1 MEMDKNGKVL
11 NMELLRVE
19 NLNFAYSDGKQA
31 LENISFSLDEGEMLC
46 VCGPTGSG
54 KSTLLRLLKRELSP
68 RGTKNGVIY
77 LNGRKQ
83 DSLSEFEAATEVGF
97 VMQRPDMQIVTDKV
111 WHELAFGLE
120 NIGVK
125 QDEIRRRVCEI
136 AGYFGM
142 ESWFDRSTDSLSGGQ
157 KQLLNLASVM
167 VMQPS
172 LLILDEP
179 VSQLDPIA
187 ASDLLATVKKLCR
200 EFGITVIAAEQR
212 LEELIPASD
221 KLLALKDGRIVT
233 FGETRECVKALMS
246 DEHFAVSMPAS
257 AKLYRKLTGVA
268 FERKEALSS
277 HKRSGSESDNP
288 EIPLSVGEGRRFLK
302 NMVSEIKSH
311 DSGLP
316 EDKEKTGTSLKSLA
330 RNQMWVNLASK
341 EEKSGTENVE
351 GNDALKKGRPEKEK
365 NDFALEFREV
375 YLKYERAGRDI
386 LQALSFKV
394 RKGEI
399 FCMLGGN
406 GAGKSTAVSAAAGL
420 VKPYTGKIKVFGKN
434 IRDYR
439 GQELYRECVALLPQ
453 DVQTVFLTDDI
464 NGRHPYDLSGGEQQ
478 LAALDIV
485 LATKPRL
492 LLLDEPTK
500 GLDAVLTAELV
511 NRLRALAQEG
521 VTIVI
526 VSHDVEFAAC
536 VADRCALLF
545 NGEVVSVSDSRDFF
559 AGNYFYTTALGRI
572 TRGILTQE

>member
-1 MEMDKNGKVL
+1 
-11 NMELLRVE
+11 MELLRIE
-19 NLNFAYSDGKQA
+19 NLNFTYADGKQA
-31 LENISFSLDEGEMLC
+31 LENISFSLEEGQMLC

-54 KSTLLRLLKRELSP
+54 KSTLLRLLKREISP

-77 LNGRKQ
+77 LNGRRQ
-83 DSLSEFEAATEVGF
+83 EDLGELEAATEVGF
-97 VMQRPDMQIVTDKV
+97 VMQRPEMQIVTDKV

-120 NIGVK
+120 NLGVR

-142 ESWFDRSTDSLSGGQ
+142 ETWFDKSTDSLSGGQ

-187 ASDLLATVKKLCR
+187 ASDLLATVGKLCR

-233 FGETRECVKALMS
+233 FGDTRECVGKLMN
-246 DEHFAVSMPAS
+246 DELFSPFMPAS
-257 AKLYRKLTGVA
+257 ARLYAKLTA
-268 FERKEALSS
+268 NRREI
-277 HKRSGSESDNP
+277 GSEAVGTPLSNGEGSGTP
-288 EIPLSVGEGRRFLK
+288 GIPLSVGEGRRFLRET
-302 NMVSEIKSH
+302 MSRCGELPACL
-311 DSGLP
+311 SG
-316 EDKEKTGTSLKSLA
+316 
-330 RNQMWVNLASK
+330 
-341 EEKSGTENVE
+341 
-351 GNDALKKGRPEKEK
+351 DALLYGSGFGNGGSTGPECPETHEK
-365 NDFALEFREV
+365 DHALEFREV
-375 YLKYERAGRDI
+375 YLRYERNGRDI
-386 LQALSFKV
+386 LRALSFTV

-399 FCMLGGN
+399 FCLLGGN

-439 GQELYRECVALLPQ
+439 GQELYRNCVALLPQ

-526 VSHDVEFAAC
+526 VSHDVEFAAT
-536 VADRCALLF
+536 VADRCSLLF

>member
-1 MEMDKNGKVL
+1 
-11 NMELLRVE
+11 MELLRIE
-19 NLNFAYSDGKQA
+19 NLNFTYADGKQA
-31 LENISFSLDEGEMLC
+31 LENISFSLEEGQMLC

-54 KSTLLRLLKRELSP
+54 KSTLLRLLKREISP

-77 LNGRKQ
+77 LNGRRQ
-83 DSLSEFEAATEVGF
+83 EDLGELEAATEVGF
-97 VMQRPDMQIVTDKV
+97 VMQRPEMQIVTDKV

-120 NIGVK
+120 NLGVR

-142 ESWFDRSTDSLSGGQ
+142 ETWFDKSTDSLSGGQ

-187 ASDLLATVKKLCR
+187 ASDLLATVGKLCR

-233 FGETRECVKALMS
+233 FGDTRECVGKLMN
-246 DEHFAVSMPAS
+246 DELFSPFMPAS
-257 AKLYRKLTGVA
+257 ARLYAKLTA
-268 FERKEALSS
+268 NRREI
-277 HKRSGSESDNP
+277 GSEAAGTPLSNGEGSGTP
-288 EIPLSVGEGRRFLK
+288 GIPLSVGEGRRFLRETI
-302 NMVSEIKSH
+302 SRCGELPACL
-311 DSGLP
+311 SG
-316 EDKEKTGTSLKSLA
+316 
-330 RNQMWVNLASK
+330 
-341 EEKSGTENVE
+341 
-351 GNDALKKGRPEKEK
+351 DALLYGSGFGNGGSTGPECPETHEK
-365 NDFALEFREV
+365 DHALEFREV
-375 YLKYERAGRDI
+375 YLRYERNGRDI
-386 LQALSFKV
+386 LRALSFTV

-399 FCMLGGN
+399 FCLLGGN

-439 GQELYRECVALLPQ
+439 GQELYRNCVALLPQ

-536 VADRCALLF
+536 VADRCSLLF

-572 TRGILTQE
+572 TRGIVKW

>member
-1 MEMDKNGKVL
+1 
-11 NMELLRVE
+11 MELLRIE
-19 NLNFAYSDGKQA
+19 NLNFTYADGKQA
-31 LENISFSLDEGEMLC
+31 LEDISFSLEEGEMLC

-54 KSTLLRLLKRELSP
+54 KSTLLRLLKKELSP

-77 LNGRKQ
+77 LNGRRQ
-83 DSLSEFEAATEVGF
+83 EDLGELEAATEVGF
-97 VMQRPDMQIVTDKV
+97 VMQRPEMQIVTDKV

-120 NIGVK
+120 NIGVG
-125 QDEIRRRVCEI
+125 QNEIRRRVCEI

-142 ESWFDRSTDSLSGGQ
+142 ETWFDKSTDSLSGGQ

-187 ASDLLATVKKLCR
+187 ASDLLATVGKLCR

-221 KLLALKDGRIVT
+221 KLLALRDGRIVT
-233 FGETRECVKALMS
+233 FGETRDCVGRLLS
-246 DEHFAVSMPAS
+246 DETFAASMPAS
-257 AKLYRKLTGVA
+257 ARLFAKLTKDLDAA
-268 FERKEALSS
+268 F
-277 HKRSGSESDNP
+277 GSTYDTK
-288 EIPLSVGEGRRFLK
+288 IPLSVGEGRRFLRD
-302 NMVSEIKSH
+302 MISREGGVTDEAA
-311 DSGLP
+311 GLQT
-316 EDKEKTGTSLKSLA
+316 DKAEEAVKQERQA
-330 RNQMWVNLASK
+330 RQ
-341 EEKSGTENVE
+341 
-351 GNDALKKGRPEKEK
+351 EK
-365 NDFALEFREV
+365 NEKDYALEFREV
-375 YLKYERAGRDI
+375 YLKYERTRRDV

-399 FCMLGGN
+399 FCLLGGN
-406 GAGKSTAVSAAAGL
+406 GAGKSTAISAAAGL

-434 IRDYR
+434 IRDYK
-439 GQELYRECVALLPQ
+439 GQELYRNCVALLPQ

-511 NRLRALAQEG
+511 TKLKTLAQEG

-526 VSHDVEFAAC
+526 VSHDVEFAAT
-536 VADRCALLF
+536 VADRCSLLF

-559 AGNYFYTTALGRI
+559 AGNYFYTTALSRI
-572 TRGILTQE
+572 LREIVRVER

>member
-1 MEMDKNGKVL
+1 
-11 NMELLRVE
+11 MELLRIE
-19 NLNFAYSDGKQA
+19 NLNFIYADGKQA
-31 LENISFSLDEGEMLC
+31 LEDISFSLEEGQMLC

-54 KSTLLRLLKRELSP
+54 KSTLLRLLKREISP

-77 LNGRKQ
+77 LNGRRQ
-83 DSLSEFEAATEVGF
+83 EDLGEFEAATEVGF
-97 VMQRPDMQIVTDKV
+97 VMQRPEMQIVTDKV

-120 NIGVK
+120 NLGVR

-142 ESWFDRSTDSLSGGQ
+142 ETWFDKSTDSLSGGQ

-187 ASDLLATVKKLCR
+187 ASDLLATVGKLCR

-221 KLLALKDGRIVT
+221 KLLALKNGRIVT
-233 FGETRECVKALMS
+233 FGDTRECVGKLMN
-246 DEHFAVSMPAS
+246 DELFSPFMPAS
-257 AKLYRKLTGVA
+257 ARLYAKLTA
-268 FERKEALSS
+268 N
-277 HKRSGSESDNP
+277 KREIGSVTPVGSPSAEEGSGTP
-288 EIPLSVGEGRRFLK
+288 GIPLSVGEGRRFLRETI
-302 NMVSEIKSH
+302 SRCGELPACL
-311 DSGLP
+311 SG
-316 EDKEKTGTSLKSLA
+316 
-330 RNQMWVNLASK
+330 
-341 EEKSGTENVE
+341 
-351 GNDALKKGRPEKEK
+351 DALLYGSGFGNGGSTGSECPETHEK
-365 NDFALEFREV
+365 DHALEFREV
-375 YLKYERAGRDI
+375 YLRYERNGRDI
-386 LQALSFKV
+386 LRALSFTV

-399 FCMLGGN
+399 FCLLGGN
-406 GAGKSTAVSAAAGL
+406 GAGKSTAVGAAAGL

-439 GQELYRECVALLPQ
+439 GQELYRNCVALLPQ

-526 VSHDVEFAAC
+526 VSHDVEFAAT

-572 TRGILTQE
+572 TRGIVKW

>member
-1 MEMDKNGKVL
+1 
-11 NMELLRVE
+11 MELLRVE

-31 LENISFSLDEGEMLC
+31 LENISFSLEEGEMLC

-257 AKLYRKLTGVA
+257 AKLYRKLMGVA

-277 HKRSGSESDNP
+277 HKRSGSESGNP

-302 NMVSEIKSH
+302 NMISEIKSH

-316 EDKEKTGTSLKSLA
+316 EDKEGPGTSLKSLA

-434 IRDYR
+434 IGDYR

-526 VSHDVEFAAC
+526 VSHDVEFAAD

-559 AGNYFYTTALGRI
+559 AGNYFYTTALSRI
-572 TRGILTQE
+572 TRGIVK

>member
-1 MEMDKNGKVL
+1 
-11 NMELLRVE
+11 MELFRIE
-19 NLNFAYSDGKQA
+19 NLNFTYADGKQA
-31 LENISFSLDEGEMLC
+31 LEDISFSLEEGQMLC

-54 KSTLLRLLKRELSP
+54 KSTLLRLLKREISP

-77 LNGRKQ
+77 LNGRRQ
-83 DSLSEFEAATEVGF
+83 EDLGELEAATEVGF
-97 VMQRPDMQIVTDKV
+97 VMQRPEMQIVTDKV

-120 NIGVK
+120 NLGVR

-142 ESWFDRSTDSLSGGQ
+142 ETWFDKSTDSLSGGQ

-187 ASDLLATVKKLCR
+187 ASDLLATVGKLCR

-233 FGETRECVKALMS
+233 FGDTRECVGKLMN
-246 DEHFAVSMPAS
+246 DELFSPFMPAS
-257 AKLYRKLTGVA
+257 ARLYAKLTANKREIGSKA
-268 FERKEALSS
+268 AGTPLSNGEG
-277 HKRSGSESDNP
+277 SGTPVGSLSAGEGSGTP
-288 EIPLSVGEGRRFLK
+288 GIPLSVGEGRRFLRETI
-302 NMVSEIKSH
+302 SRCGELPACL
-311 DSGLP
+311 SG
-316 EDKEKTGTSLKSLA
+316 
-330 RNQMWVNLASK
+330 
-341 EEKSGTENVE
+341 
-351 GNDALKKGRPEKEK
+351 DALLYGSGFGNGGSTGSECPETHEK
-365 NDFALEFREV
+365 DHALEFREV
-375 YLKYERAGRDI
+375 YLRYERNGRDI
-386 LQALSFKV
+386 LRALSFTV

-399 FCMLGGN
+399 FCLLGGN

-420 VKPYTGKIKVFGKN
+420 VKPYTGKIKIFGKN

-439 GQELYRECVALLPQ
+439 GQELYRNCVALLPQ

-559 AGNYFYTTALGRI
+559 AGNYFYTTALSRI

>member
-1 MEMDKNGKVL
+1 
-11 NMELLRVE
+11 MELLRIE
-19 NLNFAYSDGKQA
+19 NLNFTYADGKQA
-31 LENISFSLDEGEMLC
+31 LENISFSLEEGQMLC

-54 KSTLLRLLKRELSP
+54 KSTLLRLLKKELSP

-77 LNGRKQ
+77 LNGLRQ
-83 DSLSEFEAATEVGF
+83 ENLSDIEAATEVGF
-97 VMQRPDMQIVTDKV
+97 VMQRPEMQIVTDKV

-120 NIGVK
+120 NIGVG
-125 QDEIRRRVCEI
+125 QNEIRRRVCEI

-142 ESWFDRSTDSLSGGQ
+142 ETWFDKSTDSLSGGQ

-187 ASDLLATVKKLCR
+187 ASDLLATVGKLCR

-221 KLLALKDGRIVT
+221 KLLALRDGRIVT
-233 FGETRECVKALMS
+233 FGETRDCVGRLLS
-246 DEHFAVSMPAS
+246 DETFAASMPAS
-257 AKLYRKLTGVA
+257 ARLFAKLTKDQGAA
-268 FERKEALSS
+268 F
-277 HKRSGSESDNP
+277 GSTYDTK
-288 EIPLSVGEGRRFLK
+288 IPLSVGEGRRFLRD
-302 NMVSEIKSH
+302 MISRDGGFTYESA
-311 DSGLP
+311 GLQT
-316 EDKEKTGTSLKSLA
+316 DKAKETEKQERLV
-330 RNQMWVNLASK
+330 RQ
-341 EEKSGTENVE
+341 ERQEKH
-351 GNDALKKGRPEKEK
+351 EK
-365 NDFALEFREV
+365 DYALEFREV
-375 YLKYERAGRDI
+375 YLKYERTGRDV

-394 RKGEI
+394 RNGEI
-399 FCMLGGN
+399 FCLLGGN
-406 GAGKSTAVSAAAGL
+406 GAGKSTAISAAAGL

-434 IRDYR
+434 IRDYK
-439 GQELYRECVALLPQ
+439 GQELYRNCVALLPQ

-511 NRLRALAQEG
+511 KKLKTLAQEG

-526 VSHDVEFAAC
+526 VSHDVEFAAT
-536 VADRCALLF
+536 VADRCSLLF

-559 AGNYFYTTALGRI
+559 AGNYFYTTVLGRI

>member
-1 MEMDKNGKVL
+1 
-11 NMELLRVE
+11 MELLRIE
-19 NLNFAYSDGKQA
+19 NLNFIYADGKQA
-31 LENISFSLDEGEMLC
+31 LEDISFSLEEGQMLC

-54 KSTLLRLLKRELSP
+54 KSTLLRLLKREISP

-77 LNGRKQ
+77 LNGRRQ
-83 DSLSEFEAATEVGF
+83 EDLGELEAATEVGF
-97 VMQRPDMQIVTDKV
+97 VMQRPEMQIVTDKV

-142 ESWFDRSTDSLSGGQ
+142 ETWFDKSTDSLSGGQ

-187 ASDLLATVKKLCR
+187 ASDLLATVGKLCR

-221 KLLALKDGRIVT
+221 KLLALKNGRIVT
-233 FGETRECVKALMS
+233 FGDTRECVGKLMN
-246 DEHFAVSMPAS
+246 DELFSPFMPAS
-257 AKLYRKLTGVA
+257 ARLYAKLTANKREIGSVTPVGSPSA
-268 FERKEALSS
+268 EESS
-277 HKRSGSESDNP
+277 GTP
-288 EIPLSVGEGRRFLK
+288 GIPLSVGEGRRFLRETI
-302 NMVSEIKSH
+302 SRCGELPACL
-311 DSGLP
+311 SG
-316 EDKEKTGTSLKSLA
+316 
-330 RNQMWVNLASK
+330 
-341 EEKSGTENVE
+341 
-351 GNDALKKGRPEKEK
+351 DALLYGSGFGNGGSTGSECPETHEK
-365 NDFALEFREV
+365 DHALEFREV
-375 YLKYERAGRDI
+375 YLRYERNGRDI
-386 LQALSFKV
+386 LRALSFTV

-399 FCMLGGN
+399 FCLLGGN
-406 GAGKSTAVSAAAGL
+406 GAGKSTAVGAAAGL

-439 GQELYRECVALLPQ
+439 GQELYRNCVALLPQ

-526 VSHDVEFAAC
+526 VSHDVEFAAT

-572 TRGILTQE
+572 TRGIVKW

>member
-1 MEMDKNGKVL
+1 MD
-11 NMELLRVE
+11 LLRVE
-19 NLNFAYSDGKQA
+19 NMNFAYSDGKQA

-187 ASDLLATVKKLCR
+187 ASDLLATVGKLCR

-233 FGETRECVKALMS
+233 FGDTRECVGKLMN
-246 DEHFAVSMPAS
+246 DELFSPFMPAS
-257 AKLYRKLTGVA
+257 ARLYAKLTANRREIGSGTPVGSLCA
-268 FERKEALSS
+268 GEGSGTPVGSLSAEED
-277 HKRSGSESDNP
+277 SGTP
-288 EIPLSVGEGRRFLK
+288 GIPLSVGEGRRFLRETISRCGELPACLSGDTLFYGSGFG
-302 NMVSEIKSH
+302 NGGSTGSEC
-311 DSGLP
+311 P
-316 EDKEKTGTSLKSLA
+316 ETHEK
-330 RNQMWVNLASK
+330 
-341 EEKSGTENVE
+341 
-351 GNDALKKGRPEKEK
+351 DH
-365 NDFALEFREV
+365 ALEFREV
-375 YLKYERAGRDI
+375 YLRYERNGRDI
-386 LQALSFKV
+386 LRALSFTV

-399 FCMLGGN
+399 FCLLGGN

-439 GQELYRECVALLPQ
+439 GQELYRNCVALLPQ

-536 VADRCALLF
+536 VADRCSLLF

-559 AGNYFYTTALGRI
+559 AGNYFYTTALSRI
-572 TRGILTQE
+572 TRGIVKW

>member
-1 MEMDKNGKVL
+1 
-11 NMELLRVE
+11 MELLRIE
-19 NLNFAYSDGKQA
+19 NLNFTYADGKQA
-31 LENISFSLDEGEMLC
+31 LEDISFSLEEGEMLC

-54 KSTLLRLLKRELSP
+54 KSTLLRLLKKELSP

-77 LNGRKQ
+77 LNGLRQ
-83 DSLSEFEAATEVGF
+83 ENLSDIEAATEVGF
-97 VMQRPDMQIVTDKV
+97 VMQRPEMQIVTDKV

-120 NIGVK
+120 NIGVG
-125 QDEIRRRVCEI
+125 QNEIRRRVCEI

-142 ESWFDRSTDSLSGGQ
+142 ETWFDKSTDSLSGGQ

-187 ASDLLATVKKLCR
+187 ASDLLATVGKLCR

-221 KLLALKDGRIVT
+221 KLLAMRDGRIVT
-233 FGETRECVKALMS
+233 FGETRDCVGRLLS
-246 DEHFAVSMPAS
+246 DETFAASMPAS
-257 AKLYRKLTGVA
+257 ARLFAKLTKDQDAA
-268 FERKEALSS
+268 F
-277 HKRSGSESDNP
+277 GSTYDTK
-288 EIPLSVGEGRRFLK
+288 IPLSVGEGRRFLR
-302 NMVSEIKSH
+302 NMISR
-311 DSGLP
+311 DGGFTY
-316 EDKEKTGTSLKSLA
+316 D
-330 RNQMWVNLASK
+330 MSK
-341 EEKSGTENVE
+341 INTLLYSSGTEDSPSDTL
-351 GNDALKKGRPEKEK
+351 NDTLTDTLDDNLKLSAENTDKDKSVGYETDKAEEALKQERQARQEKHEK
-365 NDFALEFREV
+365 DYALEFREV
-375 YLKYERAGRDI
+375 YLKYERTGRDV

-399 FCMLGGN
+399 FCLLGGN
-406 GAGKSTAVSAAAGL
+406 GAGKSTAISAAAGL

-434 IRDYR
+434 IRDYK
-439 GQELYRECVALLPQ
+439 GQELYRNCVALLPQ

-511 NRLRALAQEG
+511 TKLKTLAQEG

-526 VSHDVEFAAC
+526 VSHDVEFAAT
-536 VADRCALLF
+536 VADRCSLLF

-559 AGNYFYTTALGRI
+559 AGNYFYTTVLGRI

>member
-31 LENISFSLDEGEMLC
+31 LENISFSLEEGEMLC

-187 ASDLLATVKKLCR
+187 ASDLLATVKKLCS

-221 KLLALKDGRIVT
+221 KILALKDGRIVT

-316 EDKEKTGTSLKSLA
+316 EEKEGPGTSLKSLA
-330 RNQMWVNLASK
+330 RNQMRVNLASK

-351 GNDALKKGRPEKEK
+351 GNDVLKKGRPEKEK

-536 VADRCALLF
+536 VADRCSLLF

-559 AGNYFYTTALGRI
+559 AGNYFYTTALSRI
-572 TRGILTQE
+572 TRGIVKW

>member
-1 MEMDKNGKVL
+1 
-11 NMELLRVE
+11 MELLRIE
-19 NLNFAYSDGKQA
+19 NLNFIYADGKQA
-31 LENISFSLDEGEMLC
+31 LEDISFSLEEGQMLC

-54 KSTLLRLLKRELSP
+54 KSTLLRLLKREISP

-77 LNGRKQ
+77 LNGRRQ
-83 DSLSEFEAATEVGF
+83 EDLGELEAATEVGF
-97 VMQRPDMQIVTDKV
+97 VMQRPEMQIVTDKV

-142 ESWFDRSTDSLSGGQ
+142 ETWFDKSTDSLSGGQ

-187 ASDLLATVKKLCR
+187 ASDLLATVGKLCR

-221 KLLALKDGRIVT
+221 KLLALKNGRIVT
-233 FGETRECVKALMS
+233 FGDTRECVGKLMN
-246 DEHFAVSMPAS
+246 DELFSPFMPAS
-257 AKLYRKLTGVA
+257 ARLYAKLTANKREIGSVTPVGSPSA
-268 FERKEALSS
+268 EESS
-277 HKRSGSESDNP
+277 GTP
-288 EIPLSVGEGRRFLK
+288 GIPLSVGEGRRFLRETI
-302 NMVSEIKSH
+302 SRCGELPACLSG
-311 DSGLP
+311 DALLYGSGLGNGGNTGSECP
-316 EDKEKTGTSLKSLA
+316 ETHEK
-330 RNQMWVNLASK
+330 
-341 EEKSGTENVE
+341 
-351 GNDALKKGRPEKEK
+351 DH
-365 NDFALEFREV
+365 ALEFREV
-375 YLKYERAGRDI
+375 YLRYERNGRDI
-386 LQALSFKV
+386 LRALSFTV

-399 FCMLGGN
+399 FCLLGGN

-439 GQELYRECVALLPQ
+439 GQELYRNCVALLPQ

-526 VSHDVEFAAC
+526 VSHDVEFAAT

>member
-1 MEMDKNGKVL
+1 MRIN
-11 NMELLRVE
+11 
-19 NLNFAYSDGKQA
+19 
-31 LENISFSLDEGEMLC
+31 
-46 VCGPTGSG
+46 
-54 KSTLLRLLKRELSP
+54 
-68 RGTKNGVIY
+68 
-77 LNGRKQ
+77 
-83 DSLSEFEAATEVGF
+83 
-97 VMQRPDMQIVTDKV
+97 
-111 WHELAFGLE
+111 
-120 NIGVK
+120 
-125 QDEIRRRVCEI
+125 
-136 AGYFGM
+136 
-142 ESWFDRSTDSLSGGQ
+142 
-157 KQLLNLASVM
+157 
-167 VMQPS
+167 
-172 LLILDEP
+172 
-179 VSQLDPIA
+179 
-187 ASDLLATVKKLCR
+187 
-200 EFGITVIAAEQR
+200 
-212 LEELIPASD
+212 PAS
-221 KLLALKDGRIVT
+221 
-233 FGETRECVKALMS
+233 
-246 DEHFAVSMPAS
+246 
-257 AKLYRKLTGVA
+257 
-268 FERKEALSS
+268 
-277 HKRSGSESDNP
+277 
-288 EIPLSVGEGRRFLK
+288 
-302 NMVSEIKSH
+302 
-311 DSGLP
+311 
-316 EDKEKTGTSLKSLA
+316 KEKPGILLKSLA
-330 RNQMWVNLASK
+330 RNQMWVNPASK

-351 GNDALKKGRPEKEK
+351 GNDALKKGSPEKEK

-511 NRLRALAQEG
+511 KRLKTLADEG

-536 VADRCALLF
+536 VADRCSLLF

-559 AGNYFYTTALGRI
+559 AGNYFYTTALSRI